1 MISFQT
7 FFRISQNSYY
17 SENNPG
23 YLSMIS
29 FLQNILSFMNHEK
42 ECKSFGSY
50 VIMDMD
56 SLTNGSEIASV
67 RA

>member
-1 MISFQT
+1 
-7 FFRISQNSYY
+7 
-17 SENNPG
+17 
-23 YLSMIS
+23 MIS

-56 SLTNGSEIASV
+56 SLTNGSEIASI
-67 RA
+67 RALFQIASMLINTINSFNSSTNVN